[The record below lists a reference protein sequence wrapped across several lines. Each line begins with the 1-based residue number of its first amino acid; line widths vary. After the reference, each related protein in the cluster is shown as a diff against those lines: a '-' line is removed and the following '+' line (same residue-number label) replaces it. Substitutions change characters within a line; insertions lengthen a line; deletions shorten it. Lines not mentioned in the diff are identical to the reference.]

1 MSNYQEIISF
11 IWDLANLLRDN
22 YKRNERQKVILPFT
36 ILKRFDS
43 VLSDT
48 KKEVLKTYE
57 TYKDKFDNLDFAL
70 RSSSKR
76 SFYNYS
82 KYDFKTLLEDPEH
95 IEQNMF
101 YYIDCFSKNIQDIF
115 ENFYLKTHIERL
127 AKSDLLY
134 LFVKKFSESKVNLHP
149 DVISNY
155 EMGIIFEELV
165 RRFSEQ
171 SNEEAGEHFT
181 PREVVELMTHLMF
194 ATDEENIKKENLIIT
209 VYDPAC
215 GTGGMLTCAENYIKS
230 INKTADVV
238 LYGQELQP
246 ETYAI
251 CKSDMLIKGEDS
263 ENIKGPYS
271 TLSKDQFENDK
282 FDFIISNPPYG
293 KKWEIDEDAVK
304 GEAEKGFNGRFGA
317 GTPRINDGQLLFL
330 QHMISKMKVD
340 EKSRIAFITNGS
352 PLFTG
357 DAGGGESNIRK
368 WMIENDYIEAII
380 ALPNQLFYNTGINTY
395 VWILTNKKYSE
406 RTNKIKL
413 IDATSF
419 YKKMRKSL
427 GNKRNE
433 LDRKEHIPKIV
444 ELYEIFEKNTY
455 CRIFDNE
462 DFGYTK
468 VTVERPLQLNY
479 QVTEE
484 RLENFYS
491 INDFLKLAES
501 KQKDPEKKLEEEE
514 EGKRKQ
520 EEIINALRGI
530 GNQLYKN
537 WNEFEAKVKEVL
549 KGFYLS
555 PNFIKNI
562 ILALSE
568 HDDSAVYILDKKGN
582 KMADLNLR
590 DYEKVPLKQDIEEYF
605 NKEVK
610 PYYLDAWMDRKKDK
624 IGYEINFNQYFYK
637 YVPPRPIEEIEKDI
651 KQVTAEI
658 QELLKEDI

>member
-70 RSSSKR
+70 RSASKR

-134 LFVKKFSESKVNLHP
+134 LLVKKFSESKVNLHP

-230 INKTADVV
+230 INKTVDVV

-263 ENIKGPYS
+263 ENIKGPLS

-368 WMIENDYIEAII
+368 WMIENDYVEAII

-395 VWILTNKKYSE
+395 VWILTNKKSNK
-406 RTNKIKL
+406 RSNKIKL

-419 YKKMRKSL
+419 FKKMRKSL

-433 LDRKEHIPKIV
+433 LDREEHIPKIV

-479 QVTEE
+479 QITEE
-484 RLENFYS
+484 RLENLYS
-491 INDFLKLAES
+491 VNAFSKLAVS
-501 KQKDPEKKLEEEE
+501 KQKDPEIKLEEEG
-514 EGKRKQ
+514 EGKNRQ
-520 EEIINALRGI
+520 NEIIHALKEI
-530 GNQLYKN
+530 GNFLYKN
-537 WNEFEAKVKEVL
+537 WDEFEVRVKEQL
-549 KGFYLS
+549 SMFSLS

-568 HDDSAVYILDKKGN
+568 HDDTADYVLDKKGN
-582 KMADLNLR
+582 KIPDSNLR
-590 DYEKVPLKQDIEEYF
+590 DYEKIPLKQDIEEYF
-605 NKEVK
+605 IKEVK
-610 PYYLDAWMDRKKDK
+610 PYYPDAWMDRKKDK
-624 IGYEINFNQYFYK
+624 VGYEINFNQYFYK
-637 YVPPRPIEEIEKDI
+637 YIPPRPLEEIEKDI

-658 QELLKEDI
+658 QELLKEEL

>member
-1 MSNYQEIISF
+1 MSNYKEIISF

-70 RSSSKR
+70 RSASKR

-230 INKTADVV
+230 INK
-238 LYGQELQP
+238 
-246 ETYAI
+246 
-251 CKSDMLIKGEDS
+251 K
-263 ENIKGPYS
+263 
-271 TLSKDQFENDK
+271 NDK

-293 KKWEIDEDAVK
+293 KKWEIDEDPVK
-304 GEAEKGFNGRFGA
+304 GEAEKGFKGRFGA

-340 EKSRIAFITNGS
+340 EKSRIAVITNGS

-395 VWILTNKKYSE
+395 IWILTNKKFAE
-406 RTNKIKL
+406 RANKIKL

-419 YKKMRKSL
+419 YKKMRTSL

-433 LDRKEHIPKIV
+433 FDRKKHIPKIV

-455 CRIFDNE
+455 CKVFDNE

-484 RLENFYS
+484 RLENLYS
-491 INDFLKLAES
+491 VNVFSKLAES
-501 KQKDPEKKLEEEE
+501 NQKDPEKKLEGEE

-520 EEIINALRGI
+520 EEIISALKSI
-530 GNQLYKN
+530 GNHLYKN
-537 WNEFEAKVKEVL
+537 WDEFEARVKETL
-549 KGFYLS
+549 SGFDLS
-555 PNFIKNI
+555 PNLIKKI

-568 HDDSAVYILDKKGN
+568 HDDSADYVLDKRGDKIP
-582 KMADLNLR
+582 DSNLR

-605 NKEVK
+605 KKEVK
-610 PYYLDAWMDRKKDK
+610 PYYPDAWMDRKKDK
-624 IGYEINFNQYFYK
+624 RGYEINFNQYFYK
-637 YVPPRPIEEIEKDI
+637 YVSPRPLKKIEKDI
-651 KQVTAEI
+651 KKVTAEMK
-658 QELLKEDI
+658 ELLRENV

>member
-1 MSNYQEIISF
+1 MSNYQEIVSF
-11 IWDLANLLRDN
+11 IWDLADLLRDN

-70 RSSSKR
+70 RSASKR

-101 YYIDCFSKNIQDIF
+101 YYIDCYSKNIQDIF
-115 ENFYLKTHIERL
+115 DNFYLKTHIERL
-127 AKSDLLY
+127 VKSDLLY

-155 EMGIIFEELV
+155 EMGMIFEELV

-194 ATDEENIKKENLIIT
+194 ATDEENIKKENLIVT

-230 INKTADVV
+230 INKTAEVV

-263 ENIKGPYS
+263 ENIKGPFS
-271 TLSKDQFENDK
+271 TLSKDQFKNDK

-293 KKWEIDEDAVK
+293 KKWEIDEDVVK
-304 GEAEKGFNGRFGA
+304 IEAEKGFNGRFGA

-330 QHMISKMKVD
+330 QHMISKMKID
-340 EKSRIAFITNGS
+340 EKSRVALITNGS

-395 VWILTNKKYSE
+395 VWILTNKKSNE
-406 RTNKIKL
+406 RFNKIKL

-468 VTVERPLQLNY
+468 VTVERPMQLNY
-479 QVTEE
+479 QITEE
-484 RLENFYS
+484 RLENFYC

-514 EGKRKQ
+514 EGKGKQ
-520 EEIINALRGI
+520 EKIINALKSVGDH
-530 GNQLYKN
+530 LYKN
-537 WNEFEAKVKEVL
+537 WNDFESRIKEAL
-549 KGFYLS
+549 KKFSLS

-562 ILALSE
+562 ILALSK
-568 HDDSAVYILDKKGN
+568 HDDTADYVLDKKGN
-582 KMADLNLR
+582 KMTDPNLR
-590 DYEKVPLKQDIEEYF
+590 DYEKIPLKQDIEEYF
-605 NKEVK
+605 KKEVK

-637 YVPPRPIEEIEKDI
+637 YVPPRPLEEIEKDI

-658 QELLKEDI
+658 QELLKEEL

>member
-1 MSNYQEIISF
+1 MGNHQEIVSF
-11 IWDLANLLRDN
+11 IWDLADLLRDN
-22 YKRNERQKVILPFT
+22 YKRNERQKVVLPFT

-57 TYKDKFDNLDFAL
+57 TYKDKFENLDFAL
-70 RSSSKR
+70 RSASKR

-101 YYIDCFSKNIQDIF
+101 YYLDCFSKNIQDIF

-134 LFVKKFSESKVNLHP
+134 LLVKKFSESKVNLHP

-155 EMGIIFEELV
+155 EMGMIFEELV
-165 RRFSEQ
+165 RKFSEQ

-194 ATDEENIKKENLIIT
+194 ATDKENIKKKNLIVT

-230 INKTADVV
+230 INKTAEVV

-263 ENIKGPYS
+263 ENIQGPFS
-271 TLSKDQFENDK
+271 TLSKDQFKNDK

-293 KKWEIDEDAVK
+293 KKWEIDEDVVK
-304 GEAEKGFNGRFGA
+304 SEAEKGFNGRFGA
-317 GTPRINDGQLLFL
+317 GIPRINDGQLLFL
-330 QHMISKMKVD
+330 QHMISKMKID
-340 EKSRIAFITNGS
+340 EKSRLALIANGS

-395 VWILTNKKYSE
+395 VWILTNKKSAE
-406 RTNKIKL
+406 RANKIKL

-419 YKKMRKSL
+419 YKRMRKSL

-433 LDRKEHIPKIV
+433 LDKKEHIPKIV

-455 CRIFDNE
+455 CKIFDNE
-462 DFGYTK
+462 NFGYTK

-484 RLENFYS
+484 RLENLYS
-491 INDFLKLAES
+491 VSAFSKLAIS

-514 EGKRKQ
+514 KGKRKQ
-520 EEIINALRGI
+520 EEIINALKRI
-530 GNQLYKN
+530 GNHLFKN
-537 WNEFEAKVKEVL
+537 WDEFEDRIKEKL
-549 KGFYLS
+549 SGFTLTS
-555 PNFIKNI
+555 NFTKNI
-562 ILALSE
+562 IFALSE
-568 HDDSAVYILDKKGN
+568 HDDTADYVLDKKGN
-582 KMADLNLR
+582 KTADSNLR
-590 DYEKVPLKQDIEEYF
+590 DYEKIPLKQDIEEYF
-605 NKEVK
+605 KKEVK
-610 PYYLDAWMDRKKDK
+610 PYYPDAWMDRKKDK
-624 IGYEINFNQYFYK
+624 IGYEINFDQYFYK
-637 YVPPRPIEEIEKDI
+637 YVPPRPLEEIEKDI
-651 KQVTAEI
+651 KQLTAEI
-658 QELLKEDI
+658 QELLKKEL

>member
-1 MSNYQEIISF
+1 MGNHQEIVSF
-11 IWDLANLLRDN
+11 IWDLADLLRDN
-22 YKRNERQKVILPFT
+22 YKRNERQKVVLPFT

-57 TYKDKFDNLDFAL
+57 TYKDKFENLDFAL
-70 RSSSKR
+70 RSASKR

-101 YYIDCFSKNIQDIF
+101 YYLDCFSKNIQDIF

-134 LFVKKFSESKVNLHP
+134 LLVKKFSESKVNLHP

-155 EMGIIFEELV
+155 EMGMIFEELV
-165 RRFSEQ
+165 RKFSEQ

-194 ATDEENIKKENLIIT
+194 ATDKENIKKKNLIVT

-230 INKTADVV
+230 INKTAEVV

-263 ENIKGPYS
+263 ENIQGPFS
-271 TLSKDQFENDK
+271 TLSKDQFKNDK

-293 KKWEIDEDAVK
+293 KKWEIDEDVVK
-304 GEAEKGFNGRFGA
+304 SEAEKGFNGRFGA
-317 GTPRINDGQLLFL
+317 GIPRINDGQLLFL
-330 QHMISKMKVD
+330 QHMISKMKID
-340 EKSRIAFITNGS
+340 EKSRLALIANGS

-395 VWILTNKKYSE
+395 VWILTNKKSAE
-406 RTNKIKL
+406 RANKIKL

-419 YKKMRKSL
+419 YKRMRKSL

-433 LDRKEHIPKIV
+433 LDKKEHIPKIV

-455 CRIFDNE
+455 CKIFDNE

-484 RLENFYS
+484 RLENLYS
-491 INDFLKLAES
+491 VSAFSKLAIS

-514 EGKRKQ
+514 KGKRKQ
-520 EEIINALRGI
+520 EEIINALKRI
-530 GNQLYKN
+530 GNHLFKN
-537 WNEFEAKVKEVL
+537 WDEFEDRIKEKL
-549 KGFYLS
+549 SGFTLTS
-555 PNFIKNI
+555 NFTKNI
-562 ILALSE
+562 IFALSE
-568 HDDSAVYILDKKGN
+568 HDDTADYVLDKKGN
-582 KMADLNLR
+582 KTADSNLR
-590 DYEKVPLKQDIEEYF
+590 DYEKIPLKQDIEEYF
-605 NKEVK
+605 KKEVK
-610 PYYLDAWMDRKKDK
+610 PYYPDAWMDRKKDK

-637 YVPPRPIEEIEKDI
+637 YVPPRPLEEIEKDI
-651 KQVTAEI
+651 KQLTAEI
-658 QELLKEDI
+658 QELLKKEL

>member
-368 WMIENDYIEAII
+368 WMIENDYVEAII

-395 VWILTNKKYSE
+395 VWILTNKKSNK
-406 RTNKIKL
+406 RSNKIKL

-419 YKKMRKSL
+419 FKKMRKSL

-479 QVTEE
+479 QITEE
-484 RLENFYS
+484 RLENLYS
-491 INDFLKLAES
+491 VNAFSKLAVS
-501 KQKDPEKKLEEEE
+501 KQKDPEIKLEEEG
-514 EGKRKQ
+514 EGKNRQ
-520 EEIINALRGI
+520 NEIIHALKEI
-530 GNQLYKN
+530 GNFLYKN
-537 WNEFEAKVKEVL
+537 WDEFEVRVKEQL
-549 KGFYLS
+549 SMFSLS

-568 HDDSAVYILDKKGN
+568 HDDTADYVLDKSGN
-582 KMADLNLR
+582 KTADSNLR
-590 DYEKVPLKQDIEEYF
+590 DYEKIPLKQDIEEYF
-605 NKEVK
+605 KKEVK
-610 PYYLDAWMDRKKDK
+610 PYYPDAWMDRKKDK

-637 YVPPRPIEEIEKDI
+637 YIPPRLLEDIQKDI
-651 KQVTAEI
+651 KQITTEI
-658 QELLKEDI
+658 QELLKEEL

>member
-1 MSNYQEIISF
+1 MGNHQEIVSF
-11 IWDLANLLRDN
+11 IWDLADLLRDN

-48 KKEVLKTYE
+48 KKEVLETYE

-70 RSSSKR
+70 RASSKR

-115 ENFYLKTHIERL
+115 ENFYLKIHIERL

-134 LFVKKFSESKVNLHP
+134 LLIKKFSESKVNLHP

-155 EMGIIFEELV
+155 EMGMIFEELV

-194 ATDEENIKKENLIIT
+194 ATDKENIKKKNLIVTI
-209 VYDPAC
+209 YDPAC

-230 INKTADVV
+230 INKTAEAV

-263 ENIKGPYS
+263 ENIKGPFS
-271 TLSKDQFENDK
+271 TLSKDQFKNDK

-304 GEAEKGFNGRFGA
+304 SEAEKGFNGRFGA

-340 EKSRIAFITNGS
+340 EKSRLALITNGS

-368 WMIENDYIEAII
+368 WMIENDYVEAII

-395 VWILTNKKYSE
+395 VWILTNKKSAE
-406 RTNKIKL
+406 RASKIKL

-433 LDRKEHIPKIV
+433 LDMKEHIPKIV
-444 ELYEIFEKNTY
+444 ELYEIFEKNTF
-455 CRIFDNE
+455 CKIFDNE

-479 QVTEE
+479 QITEE
-484 RLENFYS
+484 RLETLYS
-491 INDFLKLAES
+491 VNAFLKLAES
-501 KQKDPEKKLEEEE
+501 KQKDPEKKLAELEH
-514 EGKRKQ
+514 GKRKQ
-520 EEIINALRGI
+520 
-530 GNQLYKN
+530 
-537 WNEFEAKVKEVL
+537 KEVL
-549 KGFYLS
+549 NVLKIIGNHLFKNWEEFETRIKEALKKFDLS

-568 HDDSAVYILDKKGN
+568 HDDTADYVLDKKGKKLSN
-582 KMADLNLR
+582 PNLR
-590 DYEKVPLKQDIEEYF
+590 DYEKIPLKQDIEEYF
-605 NKEVK
+605 KKEVK
-610 PYYLDAWMDRKKDK
+610 PYYPDAWMDRKKDK
-624 IGYEINFNQYFYK
+624 IGYEINFNKYFYK
-637 YVPPRPIEEIEKDI
+637 YVPPRPLEEIEKDV
-651 KQVTAEI
+651 KQVTTEI
-658 QELLKEDI
+658 QALLKEEL